1 MKSIIPS
8 KISGLIEAPISKS
21 IVQRK
26 LIAEYLASNLRPSVL
41 EDSSIDVVTINH
53 ALNLF
58 KNFQL
63 DEPIKLNES
72 GFCLR
77 TLPILGSLF
86 NKELF
91 YQGSESLFRRPFIDE
106 FRSIGLSV
114 NIINSNLISV
124 IGSINFGV
132 FHIDGSITSQLLTI
146 LLMVLPTLKSDSII
160 YVNNLKSKSYI
171 DLTLDLLSYYS
182 VKVVHSN
189 YEVFHI
195 KGSQSYKIVENYEEG
210 DWSGASFIA
219 SAASIA
225 AESPVSIKGLDIN
238 SVQADRKLIEIFDK
252 CGVDYSYDR
261 TNKLLIIN
269 RSNIKAFEYDFSD
282 CPDLIPAIIPLAINS
297 DSKSFFYGAD
307 RLKYKESNRIKA
319 LISEYAKCN
328 IFIRYESNSMIV
340 NPGKFISNEV
350 DNHNDHRIAMSLA
363 VSSLNSDRTL
373 NMSNEFCVNKSYPKF
388 WKDLELL
395 GVSYDE

>member
-26 LIAEYLASNLRPSVL
+26 LIAEYLASNLRPLFL
-41 EDSSIDVVTINH
+41 EDSSIDVVTIYH

-63 DEPIKLNES
+63 DEPIKLYES

-77 TLPILGSLF
+77 TLPILGCLF
-86 NKELF
+86 DKELF

-124 IGSINFGV
+124 IGSINSGV
-132 FHIDGSITSQLLTI
+132 FHIDGSITSQLLTA

-160 YVNNLKSKSYI
+160 YVNNLKSKSYV
-171 DLTLDLLSYYS
+171 DLTLDLISYYS

-195 KGSQSYKIVENYEEG
+195 KGGQCYKIVENYEEG

-225 AESPVSIKGLDIN
+225 AEAPVSIKGLDIN
-238 SVQADRKLIEIFDK
+238 SVQADRKLLEILDK
-252 CGVDYSYDR
+252 CEVNYSYDR

-282 CPDLIPAIIPLAINS
+282 CPDLIPAVISLAINS

-307 RLKYKESNRIKA
+307 RLKYKESDRIKA

-328 IFIRYESNSMIV
+328 IFIKYESNSMIV
-340 NPGKFISNEV
+340 NPGKFISNKV

-363 VSSLNSDRTL
+363 VSSLKSDRTL
-373 NMSNEFCVNKSYPKF
+373 KMSNEFCVNKSYPKF

-395 GVSYDE
+395 GVRYDE